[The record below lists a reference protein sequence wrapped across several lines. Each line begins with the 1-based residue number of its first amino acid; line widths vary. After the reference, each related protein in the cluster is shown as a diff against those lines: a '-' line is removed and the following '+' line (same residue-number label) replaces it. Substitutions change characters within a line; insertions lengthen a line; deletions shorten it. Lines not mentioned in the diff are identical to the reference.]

1 MSLFI
6 EVFSVPKGVNV
17 IINLDEV
24 VEIAPLPDGS
34 AALFFKDGGSGS
46 GSMTSINVKQ
56 AVPVDNLGED
66 EIYSTFKQFVVQTV
80 SSDDISKRIA
90 SLSRAAGEKQPFPN
104 LLLEEDSEEPE
115 QPPRNKGGRPRK
127 NP

>member
-1 MSLFI
+1 MSLFV

-34 AALFFKDGGSGS
+34 AALFFKDGSGS
-46 GSMTSINVKQ
+46 GSMTSITVRQ
-56 AVPVDNLGED
+56 AVSGIDVDED
-66 EIYSTFKQFVVQTV
+66 EVYGTFKQFVVQTV
-80 SSDDISKRIA
+80 SSNDIARRIA
-90 SLSRAAGEKQPFPN
+90 SLTKSAPSEFPGFE
-104 LLLEEDSEEPE
+104 LPDDEDESPLE
-115 QPPRNKGGRPRK
+115 PPRNKGGRPRK